1 MLWGLFATRAATGTE
16 AGGGRLLHP
25 GFVDLASV
33 SVSARLMGALAGGH
47 LEAQP
52 VRVARLDRCLR
63 QVRAAGPAA
72 VPRHKGV
79 VHLCNQIHAK
89 ILAQGYDHLLLKS
102 TAKLS
107 TMMLSYIK
115 KTSFAVVYPR
125 LKMVGSSF
133 SIILRSLAIL
143 MIVQRSSVRLISC
156 HVLARP
162 SGDSPAPAPLA
173 ALCAQAE
180 APARIVR
187 SPHPVRIARFDPL
200 DEFDE
205 FVSGW
210 HWHVRG
216 PVGRFQEVP

>member
-25 GFVDLASV
+25 SFVDLASV

-89 ILAQGYDHLLLKS
+89 ILAQGYDHILLKS

-115 KTSFAVVYPR
+115 DHSAFPRHSDDRSKVVCEADQLSCLGPSVWGFPGSCSPR
-125 LKMVGSSF
+125 CA
-133 SIILRSLAIL
+133 LRPG
-143 MIVQRSSVRLISC
+143 RSSSSNRAQPASC
-156 HVLARP
+156 ANR
-162 SGDSPAPAPLA
+162 A
-173 ALCAQAE
+173 
-180 APARIVR
+180 VR
-187 SPHPVRIARFDPL
+187 SA
-200 DEFDE
+200 
-205 FVSGW
+205 G
-210 HWHVRG
+210 
-216 PVGRFQEVP
+216 